1 MTEKK
6 PSEQKA
12 AQKYR
17 GADIGYRS
25 LHREGMKESG
35 REVSAASYT
44 LGRVVKVPD
53 VADPSTAWQSFE
65 RRQQE
70 LRRVRA
76 RASRRGEVVS
86 RTLAQTGMRASSGR
100 IQAVRRPLPYKS
112 SPVPMRSGRN
122 RVRRSFLWKLLGALA
137 LGVLFI
143 LVINISLSSNAFR
156 LEQVKVVGT
165 HNDALINK
173 IQSMGMQG
181 ENIFLLNVGAVA
193 SRIEASPLVSSVE
206 LDKQLPN
213 QLVVTV
219 VERKPVLLW
228 QTRQGTFSVDRTG
241 MVVASISDTPG
252 ADQLGTVVDSTN
264 MDNGVQRANVAVPEL
279 HPGAYLR
286 QVDIAFAVD
295 ALQRIPKVIGIN
307 AFKLH
312 YDGTMYASTSN
323 QADTEQD
330 SKGSYIIE
338 SADGWKAYLGNS
350 HDSNPLNNRLLEL
363 HALLKLAQQQQ
374 LNIGTIDLRYG
385 LRPVFTLQQ

>member
-12 AQKYR
+12 AQNYR
-17 GADIGYRS
+17 ADIGYRS
-25 LHREGMKESG
+25 LHQEGMKELG
-35 REVSAASYT
+35 REASAKSYT
-44 LGRVVKVPD
+44 LGRTVKVPE
-53 VADPSTAWQSFE
+53 VADPSTAWRSFE

-76 RASRRGEVVS
+76 RPSRRSEVAS

-112 SPVPMRSGRN
+112 SPVPIRSGRN
-122 RVRRSFLWKLLGALA
+122 RVRRSFFWRL
-137 LGVLFI
+137 LGVLALSVMLV
-143 LVINISLSSNAFR
+143 LVINFSLGSNAFR

-165 HNDALINK
+165 HNDALISK

-181 ENIFLLNVGAVA
+181 ENIFLLNAQA
-193 SRIEASPLVSSVE
+193 MAARIEASPLVSSVE

-219 VERKPVLLW
+219 VERKPVVLW

-241 MVVASISDTPG
+241 MVVASSSDTPG

-264 MDNGVQRANVAVPEL
+264 MDNGVQEANAAVPAL
-279 HPGAYLR
+279 HPGSYLK

-295 ALQRIPKVIGIN
+295 ALQRIPKVTGIN

-312 YDGTMYASTSN
+312 YDGTMYASTIN
-323 QADTEQD
+323 QAGQE

-338 SADGWKAYLGNS
+338 SSDGWKAYLGNS
-350 HDSNPLNNRLLEL
+350 QDANPLNNRLLEL
-363 HALLKLAQQQQ
+363 RALLKLAQQQQ

-385 LRPVFTLQQ
+385 LRPVFTLQ

>member
-6 PSEQKA
+6 ASEQKA
-12 AQKYR
+12 AKNYR
-17 GADIGYRS
+17 ADIGYRS
-25 LHREGMKESG
+25 LHQEGMKESG
-35 REVSAASYT
+35 REASAASYT

-53 VADPSTAWQSFE
+53 VADPSMAWQSFE

-76 RASRRGEVVS
+76 RPTRRGEVVS

-100 IQAVRRPLPYKS
+100 IQAVRRPLPYNP
-112 SPVPMRSGRN
+112 SPVPIRSGRK
-122 RVRRSFLWKLLGALA
+122 RVRRTFLWRLLGALA
-137 LGVLFI
+137 LGMLFV
-143 LVINISLSSNAFR
+143 LVINFSLSSSAFR

-165 HNDALINK
+165 HNDALISK

-181 ENIFLLNVGAVA
+181 ENIFLLNAGAMA
-193 SRIEASPLVSSVE
+193 SHIEASPLVASVE

-213 QLVVTV
+213 QLIVNV

-228 QTRQGTFSVDRTG
+228 QTPQGTFSVDRTG

-252 ADQLGTVVDSTN
+252 ADQLGTVVDGTN
-264 MDNGVQRANVAVPEL
+264 MDNGVQRANAAVPTL
-279 HPGAYLR
+279 HPGSYLK

-295 ALQRIPKVIGIN
+295 ALQHIPKVTGIN

-312 YDGTMYASTSN
+312 YDGTMYASTTN
-323 QADTEQD
+323 QAGTEQD
-330 SKGSYIIE
+330 GRGSYIIE
-338 SADGWKAYLGNS
+338 SPDGWKAYLGNS
-350 HDSNPLNNRLLEL
+350 HDANPLDNRLIEL
-363 HALLKLAQQQQ
+363 RALLKLAQQQQ

-385 LRPVFTLQQ
+385 LRPVFTVQQ

>member
-12 AQKYR
+12 AQNYR
-17 GADIGYRS
+17 ADIGYRS
-25 LHREGMKESG
+25 LHQEGMKELG
-35 REVSAASYT
+35 REASAKSYT
-44 LGRVVKVPD
+44 LGRMVKVPD

-65 RRQQE
+65 RRRQE

-76 RASRRGEVVS
+76 RPSRRSEAVS

-112 SPVPMRSGRN
+112 SPVPIRSGRN
-122 RVRRSFLWKLLGALA
+122 RVRRSFFWRLLGALA
-137 LGVLFI
+137 LGVMLV
-143 LVINISLSSNAFR
+143 LVINFSLSSNAFR

-165 HNDALINK
+165 RNDALINK
-173 IQSMGMQG
+173 IQSMGMRG
-181 ENIFLLNVGAVA
+181 ENIFLLNAEA
-193 SRIEASPLVSSVE
+193 MAARIEASPLVSSVE

-252 ADQLGTVVDSTN
+252 ADQLETVVDSTS
-264 MDNGVQRANVAVPEL
+264 MDNGVQQTNAAVPAL
-279 HPGAYLR
+279 HPGSYLK

-295 ALQRIPKVIGIN
+295 ALQRIPKVTGIN
-307 AFKLH
+307 AFKLY
-312 YDGTMYASTSN
+312 YDGTMYASTTN
-323 QADTEQD
+323 QAGQAGR
-330 SKGSYIIE
+330 GSYIIE
-338 SADGWKAYLGNS
+338 SSDGWKAYLGNS
-350 HDSNPLNNRLLEL
+350 QDANPLDNRLLEL
-363 HALLKLAQQQQ
+363 RALLKLAQQQQ

-385 LRPVFTLQQ
+385 LRPVFTLQ